1 MVLKKYTGMEACIKK
16 EFIREDKIMALSII
30 NNSTAIGAQSSVNNA
45 NNDLTKTIKS
55 LSTGLRINSAA
66 DDASGLAVSEKL
78 RAQISGLNKA
88 ATNAQDAISM
98 LQTAEG
104 AMGSMTSMVQRIREL
119 AVQAGDP
126 AYTSNDRAMLQL
138 EVDQLK
144 EEIDRVSSSTEFNTK
159 KLLNGDAA
167 ALWSASSDN
176 IEAIV
181 KGAPVEGNYKISYD
195 LDPGKNS
202 VYKSN
207 IMRLGEGEMSY
218 DINANGTAITKIDNI
233 TGMMREDNVNIT
245 VGKQDLAAFATGANA
260 VSSSASYL
268 QNKSTATVTINSSSN
283 TLVLYAGDANGVSQ
297 INYTLA
303 SASVTIN
310 GTKYTAGGTIEVN
323 GKSLAFTFTTATAT
337 LGELEF
343 TSQAGLYTQFTAAA
357 TLTDNDLVTVGS
369 GTAGVTS
376 FTGNN
381 EGVLNT
387 TSLAG
392 MNSVGTNYVEMEVM
406 SDAYDSAGTA
416 QGFTVQL
423 RTRDASTGTLSE
435 WMQIS
440 IDSAGKTV
448 GNNSFFSAG
457 TTLFTM
463 GTAGSLQEGDK
474 ILGHVSK
481 GVLTTAGE
489 VASDIAAGTTAYA
502 TVKIGDTGATMTVK
516 ELTNEDTRKT
526 TTFYTAQMD
535 KAGEVYYGQMDI
547 TFEKGSVVTGSS
559 SIDILGAGDVASK
572 YTKLSQLAQF
582 TNADG
587 RMVLDNTQEISIYAG
602 NGNVAKV
609 TLEGSDTIAD
619 LEDKLTSALVEQL
632 GMGADETNPNA
643 TEINKN
649 LVKFVE
655 TPGSGDRA
663 VQGTFVIQGALLGED
678 SNLTFVGDENVLNA
692 LGVTQIQTATDSA
705 LNVRVSDA
713 HTGEFIGEDTV
724 TDGRLRNVI
733 QGVDVDIIPSS
744 AANISFDTDTNTM
757 LFEAKAEPEVAYLHI
772 KDNATVAAIGANEG
786 QTLDISI
793 GRLDT
798 KSMGIDGITVATL
811 EDSQKAITKLDMAL
825 ESISKARATAG
836 AQMNRLEYTISNLNT
851 TRENMV
857 AAESR
862 IRDLDIAQASSDL
875 AAQQVLMQSATAML
889 AQANQIPSYAMQLLG

>member
-1 MVLKKYTGMEACIKK
+1 
-16 EFIREDKIMALSII
+16 MALSIV

-104 AMGSMTSMVQRIREL
+104 AMGSMTSMIQRIREL

-218 DINANGTAITKIDNI
+218 DINANGTGITKIDNI

-260 VSSSASYL
+260 QANSASYL
-268 QNKSTATVTINSSSN
+268 QNKSAATVTINSSSN

-310 GTKYTAGGTIEVN
+310 GTTYTAGGTIEVN
-323 GKSLAFTFTTATAT
+323 GKSLAFTFAGATAGNDAGT
-337 LGELEF
+337 LTF
-343 TSQAGLYTQFTAAA
+343 TSQAGLYQQFTAGA
-357 TLTDNDLVTVGS
+357 TVTLSDTDLVTVGS

-381 EGVLNT
+381 DGVLNT
-387 TSLAG
+387 AGLEG
-392 MNSVGTNYVEMEVM
+392 MNTLGTNYVELEVM
-406 SDAYDSAGTA
+406 TDAYNSAGNA

-448 GNNSFFSAG
+448 GNNNFFSAG

-502 TVKIGDTGATMTVK
+502 TVKIGDSGATMTVK
-516 ELTNEDTRKT
+516 ELTNPDTRKT

-535 KAGEVYYGQMDI
+535 KAGNVYYGQMDI
-547 TFEKGSVVTGSS
+547 TFEKGSVVTGTS
-559 SIDILGAGDVASK
+559 SIDILGTGDVASK

-602 NGNVAKV
+602 NGNVATV

-655 TPGSGDRA
+655 TPGNGDRA
-663 VQGTFVIQGALLGED
+663 VQGTFVIQGAVLGED

-798 KSMGIDGITVATL
+798 KSMGIDGVNVATF
-811 EDSQKAITKLDMAL
+811 DDAQKSITKLDMAL
-825 ESISKARATAG
+825 EQISKARATAG

>member
-1 MVLKKYTGMEACIKK
+1 
-16 EFIREDKIMALSII
+16 MALSIV
-30 NNSTAIGAQSSVNNA
+30 NNPTAIGAQGSVNNA
-45 NNDLTKTIKS
+45 NNNLTKTIKS

-167 ALWSASSDN
+167 AIWSASNDD
-176 IEAIV
+176 IEAII
-181 KGAPVEGNYKISYD
+181 KGAPVEGNYKITYD
-195 LDPGKNS
+195 VDPGQNS

-218 DINANGTAITKIDNI
+218 NIDTNGTSITKFDNIQGMLRGSDMQVTVKGSAATTAEAAITGATGGMADVALAGWTAASAAITGNNSYSIEIEALGNRSASGTGQIRFRVMNTATGEISEWINAS
-233 TGMMREDNVNIT
+233 
-245 VGKQDLAAFATGANA
+245 
-260 VSSSASYL
+260 VSSAG
-268 QNKSTATVTINSSSN
+268 A
-283 TLVLYAGDANGVSQ
+283 VLN
-297 INYTLA
+297 A
-303 SASVTIN
+303 SAI
-310 GTKYTAGGTIEVN
+310 GTGLVGLSGNV
-323 GKSLAFTFTTATAT
+323 LATATAT
-337 LGELEF
+337 F
-343 TSQAGLYTQFTAAA
+343 
-357 TLTDNDLVTVGS
+357 
-369 GTAGVTS
+369 
-376 FTGNN
+376 
-381 EGVLNT
+381 
-387 TSLAG
+387 
-392 MNSVGTNYVEMEVM
+392 
-406 SDAYDSAGTA
+406 
-416 QGFTVQL
+416 
-423 RTRDASTGTLSE
+423 
-435 WMQIS
+435 
-440 IDSAGKTV
+440 
-448 GNNSFFSAG
+448 
-457 TTLFTM
+457 
-463 GTAGSLQEGDK
+463 
-474 ILGHVSK
+474 
-481 GVLTTAGE
+481 
-489 VASDIAAGTTAYA
+489 GTTAWNS
-502 TVKIGDTGATMTVK
+502 GDKMLVNVAGARAGAAGAASIQVGSTGSTLHINSGAT
-516 ELTNEDTRKT
+516 NPDTAT
-526 TTFYTAQMD
+526 THTIHTAQMD
-535 KAGEVYYGQMDI
+535 EAGNVYYGSMDV
-547 TFEKGSVVTGSS
+547 TLEKGAVVSGNAT
-559 SIDILGAGDVASK
+559 IDILGEGDVASK

-602 NGNVAKV
+602 NGKTAKV

-619 LEDKLTSALVEQL
+619 LESKLTSALIDQL
-632 GMGADETNPNA
+632 GMGADVTNTSA
-643 TEINKN
+643 TTINNN

-655 TPGSGDRA
+655 TPGTGDRA
-663 VQGTFVIQGALLGED
+663 VQGTFVIQGAVLGDE
-678 SNLTFVGDENVLNA
+678 SNLTFVGDEGVLNG
-692 LGVTQIQTATDSA
+692 LGITQIQKASDSA
-705 LNVRVSDA
+705 LNVRVQDA
-713 HTGEFIGEDTV
+713 HTGAFIGEDTV

-733 QGVDVDIIPSS
+733 QGVDLDIKPES
-744 AANISFDTDTNTM
+744 ATTITFDETKNEM
-757 LFEAKAEPEVAYLHI
+757 VFSAKGEPTVAFLHI
-772 KDNATVAAIGANEG
+772 KDNSTVAAIGANEG

-798 KSMGIDGITVATL
+798 KSMEIDGITVATL

-825 ESISKARATAG
+825 EQISKARATAG

-875 AAQQVLMQSATAML
+875 AAQQVVLQSATAML

>member
-1 MVLKKYTGMEACIKK
+1 
-16 EFIREDKIMALSII
+16 MALSIV

-45 NNDLTKTIKS
+45 NNNLTKTIKS

-167 ALWSASSDN
+167 ALWSASDDN
-176 IEAIV
+176 IEAII
-181 KGAPVEGNYKISYD
+181 KGAAAEGNYKITYD
-195 LDPGKNS
+195 VDPGQNS

-323 GKSLAFTFTTATAT
+323 GKSLTFTFTTATAT
-337 LGELEF
+337 LGSLSF
-343 TSQAGLYTQFTAAA
+343 ASQAGLYQQFTAATTLAA
-357 TLTDNDLVTVGS
+357 TDLVTVGT

-381 EGVLNT
+381 NGVLNT
-387 TSLAG
+387 TGLAG

-406 SDAYDSAGTA
+406 TDAFNSTGTA

-423 RTRDASTGTLSE
+423 RTRDAATGELSE
-435 WMQIS
+435 WVQIS
-440 IDSAGKTV
+440 IDTAGKTV
-448 GNNSFFSAG
+448 GDNTLFAAG
-457 TTLFTM
+457 TQLFTDAAM
-463 GTAGSLQEGDK
+463 QGLGTSGALKEGDK
-474 ILGHVSK
+474 ILGQVSK
-481 GVLTTAGE
+481 GVLATAGD
-489 VASDIAAGTTAYA
+489 VANDIAAGTTAYA

-516 ELTNEDTRKT
+516 ELTSPDTRKT

-535 KAGEVYYGQMDI
+535 KAGNVYYGQMDI

-559 SIDILGAGDVASK
+559 SIDILGEGDVASK

-587 RMVLDNTQEISIYAG
+587 RMVLDNTQEISIYGG

-619 LEDKLTSALVEQL
+619 LEEKLTSALVEQL

-692 LGVTQIQTATDSA
+692 LGVTQIQTAQDSE
-705 LNVRVSDA
+705 LNVRVTDA

-733 QGVDVDIIPSS
+733 QGVDIDIKPES

-757 LFEAKAEPEVAYLHI
+757 VFEAKAEPTVSYLHI
-772 KDNATVAAIGANEG
+772 KDNSTVAAIGANEG

-875 AAQQVLMQSATAML
+875 AAQKVVLQSATAML

>member
-1 MVLKKYTGMEACIKK
+1 
-16 EFIREDKIMALSII
+16 MALSIV

-45 NNDLTKTIKS
+45 NNNLTKTIKS

-167 ALWSASSDN
+167 ALWSASDDN
-176 IEAIV
+176 IEAII
-181 KGAPVEGNYKISYD
+181 KGAAAEGNYKITYD
-195 LDPGKNS
+195 VDPGQNS

-268 QNKSTATVTINSSSN
+268 QDKSAATLRITATGTH
-283 TLVLYAGDANGVSQ
+283 VLYVGDTNGVQQLSYS
-297 INYTLA
+297 IDSAAGTVTLNGNTYTTTGSL
-303 SASVTIN
+303 T
-310 GTKYTAGGTIEVN
+310 YN
-323 GKSLAFTFTTATAT
+323 GKTISFSYTGGAT
-337 LGELEF
+337 LIF
-343 TSQAGLYTQFTAAA
+343 TSQAGLYTQFTAAT
-357 TLTDNDLVTVGS
+357 TLTDTDLVTVGS

-406 SDAYDSAGTA
+406 TDAYNSAGNA

-423 RTRDASTGTLSE
+423 RTRDAATGTLSE

-448 GNNSFFSAG
+448 GNNNFFSAG
-457 TTLFTM
+457 TTLFNM
-463 GTAGSLQEGDK
+463 GTAGSLQEGDR

-516 ELTNEDTRKT
+516 ELTSEDTRKT

-535 KAGEVYYGQMDI
+535 KAGNVYYGQMDI
-547 TFEKGSVVTGSS
+547 TFEKGSVVTGTS
-559 SIDILGAGDVASK
+559 SIDILGTGDVASK

-587 RMVLDNTQEISIYAG
+587 RMVLDNTQEISIYGG

-619 LEDKLTSALVEQL
+619 LEEKLTSALVEQL
-632 GMGADETNPNA
+632 GMGADETNPDA
-643 TEINKN
+643 TTINEN

-692 LGVTQIQTATDSA
+692 LGVTQIQAAQDSE
-705 LNVRVSDA
+705 LNVRVTDA

-733 QGVDVDIIPSS
+733 QGVDIDIKPES

-757 LFEAKAEPEVAYLHI
+757 VFEAKAEPTVSYLHI

-875 AAQQVLMQSATAML
+875 AAQQVVLQSATAML

>member
-1 MVLKKYTGMEACIKK
+1 
-16 EFIREDKIMALSII
+16 MALSII
-30 NNSTAIGAQSSVNNA
+30 NNSTAIGAQGSVNNA
-45 NNDLTKTIKS
+45 NSNLTKTIKA

-167 ALWSASSDN
+167 ALWSASNDD
-176 IEAIV
+176 IEAII
-181 KGAPVEGNYKISYD
+181 KGAAAEGNYKITYD
-195 LDPGKNS
+195 IDPGQNS

-218 DINANGTAITKIDNI
+218 NIDTNGTSITKFDNIQGMLRGSDMQVTVKGSAGTTAEAAITGATGGMAGVALAGWTAASAATTGNNAYSIEIEALGNRSASGTGQIRFRVMNTATGEISEWINATVSSAGAVLNATAIG
-233 TGMMREDNVNIT
+233 TGLVGLSGNV
-245 VGKQDLAAFATGANA
+245 LA
-260 VSSSASYL
+260 
-268 QNKSTATVTINSSSN
+268 
-283 TLVLYAGDANGVSQ
+283 
-297 INYTLA
+297 
-303 SASVTIN
+303 
-310 GTKYTAGGTIEVN
+310 
-323 GKSLAFTFTTATAT
+323 TATAT
-337 LGELEF
+337 F
-343 TSQAGLYTQFTAAA
+343 
-357 TLTDNDLVTVGS
+357 
-369 GTAGVTS
+369 
-376 FTGNN
+376 
-381 EGVLNT
+381 
-387 TSLAG
+387 
-392 MNSVGTNYVEMEVM
+392 
-406 SDAYDSAGTA
+406 
-416 QGFTVQL
+416 
-423 RTRDASTGTLSE
+423 
-435 WMQIS
+435 
-440 IDSAGKTV
+440 
-448 GNNSFFSAG
+448 
-457 TTLFTM
+457 
-463 GTAGSLQEGDK
+463 
-474 ILGHVSK
+474 
-481 GVLTTAGE
+481 
-489 VASDIAAGTTAYA
+489 GTTAWNS
-502 TVKIGDTGATMTVK
+502 GDKMLVNVAGARAGAAGAASIQVGSTGSTLHINSGAT
-516 ELTNEDTRKT
+516 NPDTAT
-526 TTFYTAQMD
+526 THTIHTAQMD
-535 KAGEVYYGQMDI
+535 EAGNVYYGSMDV
-547 TFEKGSVVTGSS
+547 TFEKGAIVSGNAT
-559 SIDILGAGDVASK
+559 IDILGEGDVASK

-619 LEDKLTSALVEQL
+619 LESKLTSALIDQL
-632 GMGADETNPNA
+632 GMGADTTNTSA
-643 TEINKN
+643 TTINNN

-663 VQGTFVIQGALLGED
+663 VQGTFVIQGAVLGED
-678 SNLTFVGDENVLNA
+678 SNLTFVGDEGVLNA
-692 LGVTQIQTATDSA
+692 LGVTQIQAASDSA
-705 LNVRVSDA
+705 LNVRVQDA
-713 HTGEFIGEDTV
+713 HTGAFIGEDTV

-733 QGVDVDIIPSS
+733 EGVDIDIKPSS
-744 AANISFDTDTNTM
+744 AANITFDTNSNTM
-757 LFEAKAEPEVAYLHI
+757 VFSAKGDPEVAYLHI

-798 KSMGIDGITVATL
+798 KSMGIDGVNVATF
-811 EDSQKAITKLDMAL
+811 DDAQKSITKLDMAL
-825 ESISKARATAG
+825 EQISKARATAG

>member
-1 MVLKKYTGMEACIKK
+1 
-16 EFIREDKIMALSII
+16 MALSII

-233 TGMMREDNVNIT
+233 TGMMREENVNIT
-245 VGKQDLAAFATGANA
+245 VGKQDLAAFATGQNA
-260 VSSSASYL
+260 ISGSASYL
-268 QNKSTATVTINSSSN
+268 QDKSAATLSITATGTH
-283 TLVLYAGDANGVSQ
+283 VLYVGDTNGVQQLSYS
-297 INYTLA
+297 IDSAAGTVTLNGNTYTTTGSL
-303 SASVTIN
+303 T
-310 GTKYTAGGTIEVN
+310 YN
-323 GKSLAFTFTTATAT
+323 GKTISFSYTGGAT
-337 LGELEF
+337 LIF
-343 TSQAGLYTQFTAAA
+343 TSQAGLYTQFTAAT
-357 TLTDNDLVTVGS
+357 TLTDTDLVTVGS

-381 EGVLNT
+381 DGVLNT
-387 TSLAG
+387 AGLEG

-435 WMQIS
+435 WTQIS

-448 GNNSFFSAG
+448 GNNNFFSAG

-474 ILGHVSK
+474 ILGQVSK
-481 GVLTTAGE
+481 GVLATAGD
-489 VASDIAAGTTAYA
+489 VANDIAAGTTAYA

-516 ELTNEDTRKT
+516 ELTSEDTRKT

-535 KAGEVYYGQMDI
+535 KAGNVYYGQMDI
-547 TFEKGSVVTGSS
+547 TFEKGSVVTGTS

-619 LEDKLTSALVEQL
+619 LEDKLTSALVDQL

-655 TPGSGDRA
+655 TPGNGDRA
-663 VQGTFVIQGALLGED
+663 VQGTFVIQGAVLGDD

-692 LGVTQIQTATDSA
+692 LGVTQIQAATDSA

-757 LFEAKAEPEVAYLHI
+757 LFEAKAEPEVSYLHI

-798 KSMGIDGITVATL
+798 KSMGIDGVNVATF
-811 EDSQKAITKLDMAL
+811 DDAQKSITKLDMAL
-825 ESISKARATAG
+825 EQISKARATAG

>member
-1 MVLKKYTGMEACIKK
+1 
-16 EFIREDKIMALSII
+16 MALSIV
-30 NNSTAIGAQSSVNNA
+30 NNPTAIGAQGGVNSVNSKLA
-45 NNDLTKTIKS
+45 KTIKS

-126 AYTSNDRAMLQL
+126 AYTTNDRAMLQL

-167 ALWSASSDN
+167 ALWSASTDD
-176 IEAIV
+176 IEAVI
-181 KGAPVEGNYKISYD
+181 KGTAVEGNYKLTYD
-195 LDPGKNS
+195 VDPGKNS

-207 IMRLGEGEMSY
+207 IMRIGAGEMSY
-218 DINANGTAITKIDNI
+218 DINSNETAITKIDNI
-233 TGMMREDNVNIT
+233 TGMMREENVNIT
-245 VGKQDLAAFATGANA
+245 VAKQDLGAFATGQNA
-260 VSSSASYL
+260 TATSASYL
-268 QNKSTATVTINSSSN
+268 QNKSADTVTINSSSN

-323 GKSLAFTFTTATAT
+323 GKSLTFTFTTATAT
-337 LGELEF
+337 LGSLSF
-343 TSQAGLYTQFTAAA
+343 ASQAGLYQQFTAAT
-357 TLTDNDLVTVGS
+357 TLTANDLVTVGS

-406 SDAYDSAGTA
+406 TDAYNSAGA
-416 QGFTVQL
+416 GQGFTVQL
-423 RTRDASTGTLSE
+423 RTRDAATGTLSE
-435 WMQIS
+435 WTQIS
-440 IDSAGKTV
+440 VDATGKTV
-448 GNNSFFSAG
+448 GENGFFSAG
-457 TTLFTM
+457 TTLFNM
-463 GTAGSLQEGDK
+463 GTAGSLKEGDRF
-474 ILGHVSK
+474 LGQVSK
-481 GVLTTAGE
+481 GLLTTAGN
-489 VASDIAAGTTAYA
+489 VATDIAAGTTAYA
-502 TVKIGDTGATMTVK
+502 TVKIGDSGATMTVK
-516 ELTNEDTRKT
+516 DLTSKDTRKT

-535 KAGEVYYGQMDI
+535 KAGNVYYGQMDI

-559 SIDILGAGDVASK
+559 SIDILGTGDVASK

-619 LEDKLTSALVEQL
+619 LEDKLTSALVDQL
-632 GMGADETNPNA
+632 DMGADETNPDA
-643 TEINKN
+643 TTVNDN
-649 LVKFVE
+649 LVTFVE
-655 TPGSGDRA
+655 DPIGGDYA
-663 VQGTFVIQGALLGED
+663 VEGTFVIQGAVLGD
-678 SNLTFVGDENVLNA
+678 KSNLTFVGDEAVLSA
-692 LGVTQIQTATDSA
+692 LGITQIQEAQDSS
-705 LNVRVSDA
+705 LNVRVTDA
-713 HTGEFIGEDTV
+713 HTGEFIGEDVV
-724 TDGRLRNVI
+724 TDNRLRNVI
-733 QGVDVDIIPSS
+733 EGVDVIINPES
-744 AANISFDTDTNTM
+744 AADVTFENGKMVFTDK
-757 LFEAKAEPEVAYLHI
+757 LGAEEAFLHI
-772 KDNATVAAIGANEG
+772 KDNATKAAVGANEG
-786 QTLDISI
+786 QVIDISI

-798 KSMGIDGITVATL
+798 VGMGIDGINVATF

-825 ESISKARATAG
+825 EQISAARATAG
-836 AQMNRLEYTISNLNT
+836 AQMNRLEYTITNLNT

-857 AAESR
+857 SAESR

-875 AAQQVLMQSATAML
+875 AAQQVLLQSATAML
-889 AQANQIPSYAMQLLG
+889 AQANQIPSYAAQLLQ

>member
-1 MVLKKYTGMEACIKK
+1 
-16 EFIREDKIMALSII
+16 MALSIV
-30 NNSTAIGAQSSVNNA
+30 NNPTAIGAQGSVNSA
-45 NNDLTKTIKS
+45 NNNLTKTIKS

-167 ALWSASSDN
+167 ALWSASNDD
-176 IEAIV
+176 IEAII
-181 KGAPVEGNYKISYD
+181 KGAPAEGNYKISYD
-195 LDPGKNS
+195 VDPGQNS

-218 DINANGTAITKIDNI
+218 NIDTNGTSITKFDNIQGMLRGSDMQVTVKGSAATTASAAITGATGGMAGVALAGWTAASAATTGNNAYSIEIEALGNRSASGTGQIRFRVMNTATGEISEWINATVNSAGAVLNAAAIGT
-233 TGMMREDNVNIT
+233 GLVGLSGNV
-245 VGKQDLAAFATGANA
+245 LA
-260 VSSSASYL
+260 
-268 QNKSTATVTINSSSN
+268 
-283 TLVLYAGDANGVSQ
+283 
-297 INYTLA
+297 
-303 SASVTIN
+303 
-310 GTKYTAGGTIEVN
+310 
-323 GKSLAFTFTTATAT
+323 TATAT
-337 LGELEF
+337 F
-343 TSQAGLYTQFTAAA
+343 
-357 TLTDNDLVTVGS
+357 
-369 GTAGVTS
+369 
-376 FTGNN
+376 
-381 EGVLNT
+381 
-387 TSLAG
+387 
-392 MNSVGTNYVEMEVM
+392 
-406 SDAYDSAGTA
+406 
-416 QGFTVQL
+416 
-423 RTRDASTGTLSE
+423 
-435 WMQIS
+435 
-440 IDSAGKTV
+440 
-448 GNNSFFSAG
+448 
-457 TTLFTM
+457 
-463 GTAGSLQEGDK
+463 
-474 ILGHVSK
+474 
-481 GVLTTAGE
+481 
-489 VASDIAAGTTAYA
+489 GTTAWNS
-502 TVKIGDTGATMTVK
+502 GDKMLVNVAGVRAGAAGAASIQVGSTGSTLHINSGAT
-516 ELTNEDTRKT
+516 NPDT
-526 TTFYTAQMD
+526 TTTHTIHTAQMD
-535 KAGEVYYGQMDI
+535 EAGNVYYGSMDI
-547 TFEKGSVVTGSS
+547 TLEKGAVVSGTAT
-559 SIDILGAGDVASK
+559 IDILGEGDVASK

-602 NGNVAKV
+602 NGKTAKV

-619 LEDKLTSALVEQL
+619 LESKLTSALIDQL
-632 GMGADETNPNA
+632 GMGADVTNTAA
-643 TEINKN
+643 TTINDN

-655 TPGSGDRA
+655 TPGTGDRA
-663 VQGTFVIQGALLGED
+663 VQGTFVIQGALLGDD
-678 SNLTFVGDENVLNA
+678 SNLTFVGDEGVLNG
-692 LGVTQIQTATDSA
+692 LGITQIQKAQDSA
-705 LNVRVSDA
+705 LNVRVQDA
-713 HTGEFIGEDTV
+713 HTGAFIGEDTV

-733 QGVDVDIIPSS
+733 QGVDLDIKPES
-744 AANISFDTDTNTM
+744 ATTITFDETKNEM
-757 LFEAKAEPEVAYLHI
+757 VFSAKGEPTVAFLHI
-772 KDNATVAAIGANEG
+772 KDNSTVAAIGANEG

-798 KSMGIDGITVATL
+798 KSMEIDGITVATL

-825 ESISKARATAG
+825 EQISKARATAG

-875 AAQQVLMQSATAML
+875 AAQQVVLQSATAML

>member
-1 MVLKKYTGMEACIKK
+1 
-16 EFIREDKIMALSII
+16 MALSII
-30 NNSTAIGAQSSVNNA
+30 NNSTAIGAQGSVNNA
-45 NNDLTKTIKS
+45 NSNLTKTIKA

-78 RAQISGLNKA
+78 RAQISGLSKA

-167 ALWSASSDN
+167 ALWSASNGN

-195 LDPGKNS
+195 LDPGQNS

-218 DINANGTAITKIDNI
+218 NIDTNGTSITKFDNIQGMLRGSDMQVTVKGSAATTASAAITGATGGMAGVALAGWTAASAATTGNNAYSIEIEALGNRSASGTGQIRFRVMNTATGEISEWINATVNSAGAVLNATAIG
-233 TGMMREDNVNIT
+233 TGLVGLSGNV
-245 VGKQDLAAFATGANA
+245 LA
-260 VSSSASYL
+260 
-268 QNKSTATVTINSSSN
+268 
-283 TLVLYAGDANGVSQ
+283 
-297 INYTLA
+297 
-303 SASVTIN
+303 
-310 GTKYTAGGTIEVN
+310 
-323 GKSLAFTFTTATAT
+323 TATAT
-337 LGELEF
+337 F
-343 TSQAGLYTQFTAAA
+343 
-357 TLTDNDLVTVGS
+357 
-369 GTAGVTS
+369 
-376 FTGNN
+376 
-381 EGVLNT
+381 
-387 TSLAG
+387 
-392 MNSVGTNYVEMEVM
+392 
-406 SDAYDSAGTA
+406 
-416 QGFTVQL
+416 
-423 RTRDASTGTLSE
+423 
-435 WMQIS
+435 
-440 IDSAGKTV
+440 
-448 GNNSFFSAG
+448 
-457 TTLFTM
+457 
-463 GTAGSLQEGDK
+463 
-474 ILGHVSK
+474 
-481 GVLTTAGE
+481 
-489 VASDIAAGTTAYA
+489 GTTAWNS
-502 TVKIGDTGATMTVK
+502 GDKMLVNVAGARAGATGAASIQVGSTGST
-516 ELTNEDTRKT
+516 LHINSGATNPDTAT
-526 TTFYTAQMD
+526 THTIYTSQMD
-535 KAGEVYYGQMDI
+535 KAGNVYYGSMDI
-547 TFEKGSVVTGSS
+547 TLEKGAVVSGTAT
-559 SIDILGAGDVASK
+559 IDILGEGDVASK

-619 LEDKLTSALVEQL
+619 LENKLTSALVEQL

-663 VQGTFVIQGALLGED
+663 VQGTFVIQGAVLGED
-678 SNLTFVGDENVLNA
+678 SNLTFVGDEGVLNA
-692 LGVTQIQTATDSA
+692 LGVTQIQAASDSA
-705 LNVRVSDA
+705 LNVRVQDA
-713 HTGEFIGEDTV
+713 HTGAFIGEDTV

-733 QGVDVDIIPSS
+733 EGVDLDIVPSS
-744 AANISFDTDTNTM
+744 AANILFDETTNTM
-757 LFEAKAEPEVAYLHI
+757 KFLAKGEPEVAYLHI
-772 KDNATVAAIGANEG
+772 KDNSTVAAIGANEG

-798 KSMGIDGITVATL
+798 KSMGIDGVNVATF
-811 EDSQKAITKLDMAL
+811 DDAQSSITKLDMAL
-825 ESISKARATAG
+825 EQISKARATAG

>member
-1 MVLKKYTGMEACIKK
+1 
-16 EFIREDKIMALSII
+16 MALSIV
-30 NNSTAIGAQSSVNNA
+30 NNPTAIGAQGSVNSA
-45 NNDLTKTIKS
+45 NNNLTKTIKS

-167 ALWSASSDN
+167 ALWSASNDD
-176 IEAIV
+176 IEAII
-181 KGAPVEGNYKISYD
+181 KGAAAEGNYKITYD
-195 LDPGKNS
+195 VDPGQNS

-218 DINANGTAITKIDNI
+218 NIDTNGTSITKFDNI
-233 TGMMREDNVNIT
+233 QGMLRGSDM
-245 VGKQDLAAFATGANA
+245 
-260 VSSSASYL
+260 
-268 QNKSTATVTINSSSN
+268 TVT
-283 TLVLYAGDANGVSQ
+283 VK
-297 INYTLA
+297 
-303 SASVTIN
+303 
-310 GTKYTAGGTIEVN
+310 GTA
-323 GKSLAFTFTTATAT
+323 AT
-337 LGELEF
+337 
-343 TSQAGLYTQFTAAA
+343 TAAA
-357 TLTDNDLVTVGS
+357 VVNGGTGGMAAAAAFNAAGFTGASAAATGGNSYSIEFEALGDRSAS
-369 GTAGVTS
+369 GTGQIRFRVMNTSTGEISEWVT
-376 FTGNN
+376 
-381 EGVLNT
+381 
-387 TSLAG
+387 A
-392 MNSVGTNYVEMEVM
+392 SVGTDGRIVN
-406 SDAYDSAGTA
+406 SSAIGTNLA
-416 QGFTVQL
+416 GITNNVF
-423 RTRDASTGTLSE
+423 ST
-435 WMQIS
+435 
-440 IDSAGKTV
+440 
-448 GNNSFFSAG
+448 
-457 TTLFTM
+457 
-463 GTAGSLQEGDK
+463 
-474 ILGHVSK
+474 
-481 GVLTTAGE
+481 
-489 VASDIAAGTTAYA
+489 AAGTFGNGAW
-502 TVKIGDTGATMTVK
+502 KSGDKMLVNVAGARAEAAGAASIQVGSTGSTLHINSGAT
-516 ELTNEDTRKT
+516 NADTAT
-526 TTFYTAQMD
+526 THTIHTAQMD
-535 KAGEVYYGQMDI
+535 KAGNVYYGSMDV
-547 TFEKGSVVTGSS
+547 TLEKGAVVSGTAT
-559 SIDILGAGDVASK
+559 IDILGEGDVASK

-602 NGNVAKV
+602 NGKTAKV

-619 LEDKLTSALVEQL
+619 LESKLTQALVEQL
-632 GMGADETNPNA
+632 GMGADVTNTAA
-643 TEINKN
+643 TTINNN

-655 TPGSGDRA
+655 EPGNGDRA
-663 VQGTFVIQGALLGED
+663 VQGTFVIQGAVLGDE
-678 SNLTFVGDENVLNA
+678 SNLTFVGDEGVLNG
-692 LGVTQIQTATDSA
+692 LGITQIQEASDSA
-705 LNVRVSDA
+705 LNVRVQDA
-713 HTGEFIGEDTV
+713 HTGAFIGEDTV

-733 QGVDVDIIPSS
+733 QGVDLDIKPES
-744 AANISFDTDTNTM
+744 ATTITFDETKNEM
-757 LFEAKAEPEVAYLHI
+757 VFSAKGEPTVAFLHI
-772 KDNATVAAIGANEG
+772 KDNSTVAAIGANEG

-798 KSMGIDGITVATL
+798 KSMEIDGITVATL

-825 ESISKARATAG
+825 EQISKARATAG

-875 AAQQVLMQSATAML
+875 AAQQVVLQSATAML

>member
-1 MVLKKYTGMEACIKK
+1 
-16 EFIREDKIMALSII
+16 MAISII

-45 NNDLTKTIKS
+45 NSSLTKTLKA
-55 LSTGLRINSAA
+55 LSTGLRINSAS

-78 RAQISGLNKA
+78 RGQISGLAKA
-88 ATNAQDAISM
+88 ATNSQDAISM

-104 AMGSMTSMVQRIREL
+104 AMGSMTSMIQRIREL

-144 EEIDRVSSSTEFNTK
+144 EEVDRVSSSTEFNTK

-167 ALWSASSDN
+167 AIWSASSGDV
-176 IEAIV
+176 EAIV
-181 KGAPVEGNYKISYD
+181 KGSPAAGDYKINYT

-207 IMRLGEGEMSY
+207 MMTLGEGQMSY

-245 VGKQDLAAFATGANA
+245 VGKQDLAAFATGQNAQAN
-260 VSSSASYL
+260 SASYL
-268 QNKSTATVTINSSSN
+268 QDKSTAAVTINSSSN

-323 GKSLAFTFTTATAT
+323 GKSLAFTFTGATAGNDAGT
-337 LGELEF
+337 LTF
-343 TSQAGLYTQFTAAA
+343 TNQAGLYQQFTAAT
-357 TLTDNDLVTVGS
+357 TLTANDLVTVGS

-381 EGVLNT
+381 DGVLNT

-406 SDAYDSAGTA
+406 SDAYNSAGNA

-481 GVLTTAGE
+481 GLLTTAGE

-502 TVKIGDTGATMTVK
+502 TVKIGDSGATMTVK
-516 ELTNEDTRKT
+516 ELTSEDTRKT

-535 KAGEVYYGQMDI
+535 KAGNVYYGQMDT
-547 TFEKGSVVTGSS
+547 TFEKGSVVTGTS

-572 YTKLSQLAQF
+572 YTKLSQLSQF

-587 RMVLDNTQEISIYAG
+587 RMVLDNTQEISIYGG

-609 TLEGSDTIAD
+609 ILEGSDTIDD
-619 LEDKLTSALVEQL
+619 LKTKLNSAIIDQL
-632 GMGADETNPNA
+632 QMGAANDNSQASTV
-643 TEINKN
+643 NKN
-649 LVKFVE
+649 LVQFAADNG
-655 TPGSGDRA
+655 TNGASAGSFT
-663 VQGTFVIQGALLGED
+663 VQGAVLGKD
-678 SNLTFVGDENVLNA
+678 SNMTFVGDENILNA
-692 LGVTQIQTATDSA
+692 LGMTQTQAATDSA
-705 LNVRVSDA
+705 LTVTVQNA
-713 HTGEFIGEDTV
+713 NTGAIVGEDTV

-733 QGVDVDIIPSS
+733 DGVDIDITPSS
-744 AANISFDTDTNTM
+744 AADISFNETTNTM
-757 LFEAKAEPEVAYLHI
+757 EFNAKSGTNSTFLHI
-772 KDNATVAAIGANEG
+772 TDNATKAAIGANEG

-798 KSMGIDGITVATL
+798 KSMGIDDVNVATF
-811 EDSQKAITKLDMAL
+811 DDAQTSITKLDLAL
-825 ESISKARATAG
+825 EQISKSRATAG
-836 AQMNRLEYTISNLNT
+836 AQINRLEYTITNLNT
-851 TRENMV
+851 TRENMI

-862 IRDLDIAQASSDL
+862 IRDLDIATASSDL

-889 AQANQIPSYAMQLLG
+889 AQANQIPNYAMTLLA